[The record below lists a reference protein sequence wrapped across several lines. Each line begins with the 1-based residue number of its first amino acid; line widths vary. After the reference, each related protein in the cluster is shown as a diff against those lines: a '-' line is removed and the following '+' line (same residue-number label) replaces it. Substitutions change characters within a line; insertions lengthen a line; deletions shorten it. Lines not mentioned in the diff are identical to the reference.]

1 MKLLKITTIAAT
13 LFAMV
18 VIMLGSFTR
27 LADAGLGCPDW
38 PGCYG
43 HILWP
48 NETHEIEKANQAY
61 PDMPVDQAKTWP
73 EMVHRYLAS
82 SLGLMMIIMVA
93 LAYRVKDTVVPKGHI
108 WGLLGLVIVQGLFG
122 MWTVT
127 LKLWPQVVTTHLL
140 GGFLTFNLL
149 FLLSL
154 RLTNWRLPVTHDTS
168 RIVSLKKLALLS
180 LVVVIIQ
187 IVLGGWTTSNYA
199 AVACPDFP
207 LCQGQWIPPTD
218 FAQGFNITQHIGPNY
233 LGGTMDND
241 ARVAIHLSH
250 RIGAIV
256 VMLVLIAFCLQ
267 LFKAGM
273 AKAAGLV
280 ATVLTIQVLLGVRNI
295 IFHFPISVAVAHNLV
310 GALLAAAVV
319 FVLYSLH
326 SAEHAHG

>member
-180 LVVVIIQ
+180 LVWSLLFRSYWVAGQPQTMRLLHAPIF
-187 IVLGGWTTSNYA
+187 LYA
-199 AVACPDFP
+199 KAS
-207 LCQGQWIPPTD
+207 
-218 FAQGFNITQHIGPNY
+218 GF
-233 LGGTMDND
+233 
-241 ARVAIHLSH
+241 HL
-250 RIGAIV
+250 RIS
-256 VMLVLIAFCLQ
+256 LKVLIS
-267 LFKAGM
+267 
-273 AKAAGLV
+273 
-280 ATVLTIQVLLGVRNI
+280 RNI
-295 IFHFPISVAVAHNLV
+295 L
-310 GALLAAAVV
+310 ALTT
-319 FVLYSLH
+319 
-326 SAEHAHG
+326 